1 MNQITR
7 NNYEAFLLD
16 YMEQN
21 LSPDVVAELMLFL
34 EQNPDLQA
42 ELEEMQGFVMA
53 DAPKVVFENKQA
65 LKKNALENLMIA
77 EIEGLN
83 NSQESEELKQAI
95 SKDKEQEKA
104 FLLYQKTL
112 LKPENI
118 VFENK
123 SDLKQKETK
132 VIPLYWW
139 VSSAAAILIMFFLFR
154 GLNNME
160 KAKPSAIANHQATE
174 ESIQNQSEEKKI
186 ETSVQEEII
195 PQNFFADNS
204 NEEEV
209 KKETPRANK
218 TYNKPQPQNIPLV
231 EEENVLAN
239 NHPVIENLMEERD
252 SIVILPVT
260 AIPDDELYAEN
271 SSPNLVEQPKSRL
284 SIPEFLKK
292 EVRERVLKDE
302 TPEEAKPTE
311 LIVANLLAKTAGKLA
326 SLDKKKNDEGEVE
339 EYALNI
345 GKFSFS
351 RKIRK

>member
-21 LSPDVVAELMLFL
+21 LTPDVVAELMLFL

-42 ELEEMQGFVMA
+42 ELEEMQGYVLA

-83 NSQESEELKQAI
+83 NSQESEELKQVV
-95 SKDKEQEKA
+95 SNDQEQEKA

-112 LKPENI
+112 LKPEKI

-123 SDLKQKETK
+123 SDIKQKETK

-154 GLNNME
+154 GLNNTE
-160 KAKPSAIANHQATE
+160 TVKPSAIANRQATQ
-174 ESIQNQSEEKKI
+174 ESIQNQNPEENI
-186 ETSVQEEII
+186 ETPVQEELSN
-195 PQNFFADNS
+195 QNVLAANS
-204 NEEEV
+204 KEEATIE
-209 KKETPRANK
+209 KTPKTNKIYNK
-218 TYNKPQPQNIPLV
+218 TQQQNIPMV
-231 EEENVLAN
+231 QEENVLAN
-239 NHPVIENLMEERD
+239 NNPIIENSIEEKD
-252 SIVILPVT
+252 SILILPT
-260 AIPDDELYAEN
+260 SAIPDEELFADN
-271 SSPNLVEQPKSRL
+271 ASPSLVQAPKNRL

-292 EVRERVLKDE
+292 ELRERVLKDE
-302 TPEEAKPTE
+302 TPEEPKSTE

-326 SLDKKKNDEGEVE
+326 SLDKKKNDDGETE